1 MTTGPDIQWS
11 DEKKPENITVY
22 VFAGRDGKFTL
33 YEDEGTN
40 NNYEKGKC
48 AFIDFNYDD
57 ADHTLT
63 IGQRR
68 GEFNGMLQNRNF
80 NVVLV
85 SSENPASIDT
95 EVAGKAVAYDGNE
108 VKLSL

>member
-1 MTTGPDIQWS
+1 
-11 DEKKPENITVY
+11 
-22 VFAGRDGKFTL
+22 
-33 YEDEGTN
+33 
-40 NNYEKGKC
+40 
-48 AFIDFNYDD
+48 
-57 ADHTLT
+57 
-63 IGQRR
+63 
-68 GEFNGMLQNRNF
+68 MLQSRNF